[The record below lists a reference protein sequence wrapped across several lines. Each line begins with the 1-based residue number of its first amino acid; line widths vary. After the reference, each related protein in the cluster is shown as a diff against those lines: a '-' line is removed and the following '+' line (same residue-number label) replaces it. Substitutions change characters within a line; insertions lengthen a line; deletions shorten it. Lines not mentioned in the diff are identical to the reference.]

1 MDINN
6 LYDLFLSSTGIC
18 TDTRKLQEGQL
29 YVALKGGN
37 FNGNQFADQ
46 ALQDGAIAAII
57 DEPDF
62 EGDRKLL
69 VPDGLK
75 ALQDLAAFHR
85 KQLDIPVIGL
95 TGSMVKPPARNYW
108 WRCLRKSL
116 RSLSPKEI
124 WTITLGFR

>member
-95 TGSMVKPPARNYW
+95 TGSNGKTT
-108 WRCLRKSL
+108 S
-116 RSLSPKEI
+116 KE
-124 WTITLGFR
+124 LLVRYCRVNS